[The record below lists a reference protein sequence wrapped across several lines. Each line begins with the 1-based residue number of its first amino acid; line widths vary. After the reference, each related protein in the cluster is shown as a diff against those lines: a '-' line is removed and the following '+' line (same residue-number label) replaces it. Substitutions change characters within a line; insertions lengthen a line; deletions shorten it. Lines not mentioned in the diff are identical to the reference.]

1 MLDDLK
7 CRIDTRGLGNVFHSL
22 ILPLISYNISSTAWR
37 QKSIDFVTVS
47 DSLSVSPPVEADFS
61 TVRRTRVYIC
71 R

>member
-1 MLDDLK
+1 VLDDLQ
-7 CRIDTRGLGNVFHSL
+7 CCIYTRSFSDGFHRI
-22 ILPLISYNISSTAWR
+22 ILPLISYNIASTAWR